1 MYEKVRS
8 RLRKSEASSTTKA
21 KLRVRAR
28 SAARTLIS
36 CFLLKQYRGTS
47 SLPNHRT
54 SSLPNHCTSS
64 LPNHHHPFRIIAH
77 HPFRIIIIP
86 SESLSSLPNYVC
98 VQKYCHAKCTTK
110 WPCIRGVQDSQS
122 FLLSIQRY
130 NEKKLALYIKTI
142 SVASKMNH
150 VCYEHFLIRPAYETA
165 PTDQQEFSHINL
177 ISNTICSLK
186 LTIFYLI
193 MTRPCQ
199 PGYQKINTSYFFNNN
214 SQCLCSYLSLV

>member
-1 MYEKVRS
+1 MKKKIL
-8 RLRKSEASSTTKA
+8 LRTKA
-21 KLRVRAR
+21 HFSHFGTVLTSKEY
-28 SAARTLIS
+28 SSDTD
-36 CFLLKQYRGTS
+36 LL
-47 SLPNHRT
+47 
-54 SSLPNHCTSS
+54 
-64 LPNHHHPFRIIAH
+64 
-77 HPFRIIIIP
+77 
-86 SESLSSLPNYVC
+86 LSSET
-98 VQKYCHAKCTTK
+98 VQRRYNRKPQGCEADRHMKCTNI

-130 NEKKLALYIKTI
+130 NEIKLALYIKTI
-142 SVASKMNH
+142 LVASKMNH

-199 PGYQKINTSYFFNNN
+199 PGYYKINTSNFFQN
-214 SQCLCSYLSLV
+214 LSLFAK